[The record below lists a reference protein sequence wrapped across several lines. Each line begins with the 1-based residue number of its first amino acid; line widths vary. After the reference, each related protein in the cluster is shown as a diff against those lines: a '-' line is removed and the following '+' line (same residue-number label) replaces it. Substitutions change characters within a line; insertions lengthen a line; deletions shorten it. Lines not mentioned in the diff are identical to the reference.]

1 MRENIWHMK
10 SSSHNLSLPPKLVAQ
25 FAACERRLRRVET
38 IVAAGGAL
46 VGLLLSI
53 VVMYVSDRFWDTP
66 ALLRV
71 LFLGAGALAL
81 GLSAWYWLRHWYWKR
96 RDGCEISRLIQ
107 RYHRQ
112 FGDRLLGVVE
122 LVNADDLPGDMSSD
136 LCRAAIDQV
145 AAESATVDFTE
156 AVDRRPARGAVGLC
170 AAVLIAVTVVA
181 LFSPEAAFNA
191 FERWL
196 QPLAEIERHTF
207 VNLVP
212 LPAQLNVAHGEPF
225 VLSTDV
231 SGDSR
236 WIPSQGRV
244 VLAGQRP
251 ITFDVDGRVVG
262 LTVPGQTREVPLTI
276 SVGDAQA
283 HTIIRPRHRPALTRL
298 VAHVTLPEYLQRPN
312 VETTVDGSKVR
323 MLESSQ
329 VSFEGEVSRIL
340 QQGELTLSAATTR
353 TATTAAGTVTTAMTV
368 DGKHF
373 ISLPMP
379 AQDLVSCSL
388 TWRDI
393 YGLAPKQARVLKF
406 ATVADR
412 KPEVKLL
419 NLARHTAILEDE
431 TLEIEVKATDDF
443 GLRHANLVWLA
454 KDGEGKDLGL
464 GETATVVDGGSKE
477 TSLTGTF
484 VMSPEFMDLPIP
496 CIVEL
501 YAATVDYL
509 PGRQPVTT
517 ELYRID
523 VLSYAQHA
531 EQVRRQ
537 FEALL
542 TKLEDLARSE
552 ESLLDGKQRLQ
563 ALSDEDLQT
572 EASTSA
578 MRRQVNQGQTNRKA
592 LERTSGTGRE
602 LLAEAIRNKQFPT
615 GLLAR
620 LAETVSGMQA
630 LSQAEMAEIVKSMQA
645 GLKKEGAARRG
656 DLQAAATKEA
666 SAVKKL
672 REMVG
677 DMDDSLND
685 MVARNFILRLRQLG
699 AGEGKIKV
707 ALERA
712 LPETIGMR
720 TRDLEP
726 ELAEQLKKSAT
737 QQYELRRESKF
748 VQDDIQGYA
757 IRTGVDAF
765 REIHSE
771 MTEAHIQESLAGLTE
786 CIGSNQLVKAIAD
799 TDGWA
804 KRFNAWADRLDS
816 SGGRD
821 NEGGGG
827 DSLSAEAMRIMM
839 DLLRI
844 AQQEDALR
852 TQTRATDRLQAGKR
866 QHKARSRRLLDK
878 QLDLLADIN
887 VMTADAWSPL
897 LYDLLEE
904 VAHAMDDAGELLERP
919 QTDGETIAAETEVI
933 ELLTRACGSFQS
945 QCTSAAA
952 GMLAQ
957 MMAQLVKSQG
967 KKPGQGSVAG
977 GESNFAGNAQ
987 IDGQPAAGAVGEAR
1001 SVEKTSGRIDPATIP
1016 EEFREAVEQY
1026 FRAMEELE
1034 K

>member
-1 MRENIWHMK
+1 MK
-10 SSSHNLSLPPKLVAQ
+10 SSSHNLSLPPKLVGQ
-25 FAACERRLRRVET
+25 IAACERRLRRVET

-46 VGLLLSI
+46 GGLLLSI
-53 VVMYVSDRFWDTP
+53 VMLYVSDRFWDTP

-71 LFLGAGALAL
+71 LSLGGGALAL

-96 RDGCEISRLIQ
+96 RDGCEIARLIQ

-156 AVDRRPARGAVGLC
+156 AVDRRLARGAVGLC
-170 AAVLIAVTVVA
+170 AAVLIAVTVLA
-181 LFSPEAAFNA
+181 LFSPGAAFNA

-196 QPLAEIERHTF
+196 QPLAGIERYTF
-207 VNLVP
+207 LSLDP
-212 LPAQLNVAHGEPF
+212 LPAQLNVAYGEPF
-225 VLSTDV
+225 ALSTDV
-231 SGDSR
+231 SGYSR

-244 VLAGQRP
+244 VLAGKRS
-251 ITFDVDGRVVG
+251 ITFDVDGRDVD
-262 LTVPGQTREVPLTI
+262 LTVPGQTQEVPLMI

-312 VETTVDGSKVR
+312 VEMTVDGSKVR

-353 TATTAAGTVTTAMTV
+353 TATTVARTVTTEMTV

-454 KDGEGKDLGL
+454 KDGEGTDLGL
-464 GETATVVDGGSKE
+464 GETATVADGGSKE
-477 TSLTGTF
+477 TSLSGTF

-509 PGRQPVTT
+509 PGRQPATT
-517 ELYRID
+517 ERYRID

-552 ESLLDGKQRLQ
+552 ESLLDGKQQLQ
-563 ALSDEDLQT
+563 ALSDKNLQA
-572 EASTSA
+572 EAATSA
-578 MRRQVNQGQTNRKA
+578 MRRQVNQGQANRKA

-620 LAETVSGMQA
+620 LAETVSGMQS
-630 LSQAEMAEIVKSMQA
+630 LSQAEMIEIVKSMQA

-656 DLQAAATKEA
+656 DLQTAAIKEA

-699 AGEGKIKV
+699 AGEGKIRV
-707 ALERA
+707 ALGRA

-748 VQDDIQGYA
+748 VQNDIQGYA

-771 MTEAHIQESLAGLTE
+771 MTEAHIQESLAELTE
-786 CIGSNQLVKAIAD
+786 CIDSNQLVKAIAD
-799 TDGWA
+799 TDSWA

-827 DSLSAEAMRIMM
+827 GDSPSAEAMRIMM

-852 TQTRATDRLQAGKR
+852 TQTRATDRLQPGKR

-878 QLDLLADIN
+878 QLGLLADVN

-933 ELLTRACGSFQS
+933 ELLTRACGSCQS
-945 QCTSAAA
+945 QCNSAAA

-977 GESNFAGNAQ
+977 GESKFAGNAQ
-987 IDGQPAAGAVGEAR
+987 IDGQPAAGSVGESR

>member
-1 MRENIWHMK
+1 MT
-10 SSSHNLSLPPKLVAQ
+10 SSSHNLSLPPELVAQ
-25 FAACERRLRRVET
+25 IAACERRLRRIET

-46 VGLLLSI
+46 GGLLLSI
-53 VVMYVSDRFWDTP
+53 VALYVSDRFWDTP
-66 ALLRV
+66 ALLRIV
-71 LFLGAGALAL
+71 SLGAGALAL
-81 GLSAWYWLRHWYWKR
+81 GLAAWYWLRHRYWKR
-96 RDGCEISRLIQ
+96 RDGCEMSRLIQ
-107 RYHRQ
+107 RHYRQ
-112 FGDRLLGVVE
+112 FGDRLLGVIE
-122 LVNADDLPGDMSSD
+122 LVNADDLPDDMSSD

-156 AVDRRPARGAVGLC
+156 AVDRRPARDAGGLC
-170 AAVLIAVTVVA
+170 AAVLIVVAVVA
-181 LFSPEAAFNA
+181 LLSPSAAFNV

-196 QPLAEIERHTF
+196 QPLADIERYTF
-207 VNLVP
+207 VNLEP
-212 LPAQLNVAHGEPF
+212 LPAELNVAHGEPIA
-225 VLSTDV
+225 LSTEV

-236 WIPSQGRV
+236 WIPSQGRA
-244 VLAGQRP
+244 VLTGQRP
-251 ITFDVDGRVVG
+251 ITFDVDGRVVS
-262 LTVPGQTREVPLTI
+262 LTVPGQTQEVPLAI

-298 VAHVTLPEYLQRPN
+298 VAQLTLPEYLQRSK

-340 QQGELTLSAATTR
+340 QQGELTASSAATTK
-353 TATTAAGTVTTAMTV
+353 TAATAARTVTTAMTV
-368 DGKHF
+368 EGKQF
-373 ISLPMP
+373 VSLPVP
-379 AQDLVSCSL
+379 AQDLVSCRL
-388 TWRDI
+388 TWRDTF
-393 YGLAPKQARVLKF
+393 GLAPKQARVLKVV
-406 ATVADR
+406 TVADR
-412 KPEVKLL
+412 KPEVRVL
-419 NLARHTAILEDE
+419 NLVRHTAILEDE

-443 GLRHANLVWLA
+443 GLRHANLAWLA
-454 KDGEGKDLGL
+454 KDGEGKELGL
-464 GETATVVDGGSKE
+464 GETATVADGGSRE
-477 TSLTGTF
+477 TSLSGTF
-484 VMSPEFMDLPIP
+484 VLSPEFMDLPIP

-509 PGRQPVTT
+509 PGRQPATT
-517 ELYRID
+517 ELYRVD

-542 TKLEDLARSE
+542 TKLEDLARGE
-552 ESLLDGKQRLQ
+552 ESLLDGKQQLQ

-572 EASTSA
+572 EASTSS
-578 MRRQVNQGQTNRKA
+578 MRRQLNQGQLNRNA
-592 LERTSGTGRE
+592 LDRAAETGRE
-602 LLAEAIRNKQFPT
+602 LLAEAMRNKQFPT
-615 GLLAR
+615 ELLAR
-620 LAETVSGMQA
+620 LAETVSGMQS
-630 LSQAEMAEIVKSMQA
+630 LSQAEMTGIVKSMQA

-656 DLQAAATKEA
+656 EVQEAATNEV

-672 REMVG
+672 RGMAG
-677 DMDDSLND
+677 DMDKSLKD

-699 AGEGKIKV
+699 AGEGKIMA
-707 ALERA
+707 ALEQA
-712 LPETIGMR
+712 LPRTIGMR

-726 ELAEQLKKSAT
+726 KLAEQLEKSAT
-737 QQYELRRESKF
+737 QQYELRRESRF

-771 MTEAHIQESLAGLTE
+771 MTEAHIQESLAELTE
-786 CIGSNQLVKAIAD
+786 CIASNQLVKAMAD

-804 KRFNAWADRLDS
+804 KRFNAWAARLES

-827 DSLSAEAMRIMM
+827 DSRSAAAMRIIM

-852 TQTRATDRLQAGKR
+852 IQTRATDRLQAGKR

-878 QLDLLADIN
+878 QLELLADIN

-919 QTDGETIAAETEVI
+919 QTDSETIAAETEVI
-933 ELLTRACGSFQS
+933 ELLTRACGSCQS
-945 QCTSAAA
+945 QCNSAAA

-957 MMAQLVKSQG
+957 MMAQLAKGRG

-977 GESNFAGNAQ
+977 GESNFAGDAQ
-987 IDGQPAAGAVGEAR
+987 VDGQPAAGAVGEAR
-1001 SVEKTSGRIDPATIP
+1001 SVEKTSGRIDPATVP

-1034 K
+1034 E

>member
-1 MRENIWHMK
+1 MK
-10 SSSHNLSLPPKLVAQ
+10 SSSHNLSLPPELVAQ
-25 FAACERRLRRVET
+25 IAACERRMRRFET

-46 VGLLLSI
+46 AGLLLSI
-53 VVMYVSDRFWDTP
+53 AVLYVSDRFWDTP

-71 LFLGAGALAL
+71 LSLGAGALAL

-122 LVNADDLPGDMSSD
+122 LVNADDLPDDMSSD
-136 LCRAAIDQV
+136 LCRAAIAQV

-170 AAVLIAVTVVA
+170 AVVLLAVIVVA
-181 LFSPEAAFNA
+181 SFSPRAAFNA

-196 QPLAEIERHTF
+196 HPLAEIERYTF
-207 VNLVP
+207 VSLAS

-225 VLSTDV
+225 VLSTYV
-231 SGDSR
+231 SGYSR

-244 VLAGQRP
+244 VLPGQRP
-251 ITFDVDGRVVG
+251 ITFDIDGRGVD
-262 LTVPGQTREVPLTI
+262 LTVPGQIQEAPLVI

-283 HTIIRPRHRPALTRL
+283 QTIIRPRHRPALTRL

-312 VETTVDGSKVR
+312 VETTVDGSRVR

-340 QQGELTLSAATTR
+340 QQGELTLSTATTR
-353 TATTAAGTVTTAMTV
+353 ATTAAAGTVTSAMAV
-368 DGKHF
+368 DGKRF

-379 AQDLVSCSL
+379 SQEVVSCSL

-393 YGLAPKQARVLKF
+393 YGLAPTQPRVLQF

-419 NLARHTAILEDE
+419 DLARHTAILEDE

-443 GLRHANLVWLA
+443 GLRYANLAWLA
-454 KDGEGKDLGL
+454 KDGEGKELGL
-464 GETATVVDGGSKE
+464 GETATVADGDARK
-477 TSLTGTF
+477 TSLSGIF

-501 YAATVDYL
+501 YAATVDFL
-509 PGRQPVTT
+509 PGRQPATT

-563 ALSDEDLQT
+563 ALSDEGLQT
-572 EASTSA
+572 EDSTSG
-578 MRRQVNQGQTNRKA
+578 MRRQLNQGQVNRKA
-592 LERTSGTGRE
+592 LERTAEMGRE
-602 LLAEAIRNKQFPT
+602 LLAEAMRNKQFST
-615 GLLAR
+615 ELLAR
-620 LAETVSGMQA
+620 LAETVSGMQS
-630 LSQAEMAEIVKSMQA
+630 LSQVEMTAIVKLMQA
-645 GLKKEGAARRG
+645 GLKKEGAARR
-656 DLQAAATKEA
+656 DDVQAAATNEV

-672 REMVG
+672 RGMVG

-685 MVARNFILRLRQLG
+685 MVARNFVLRLRQLG
-699 AGEGKIKV
+699 AGEGKIKA
-707 ALERA
+707 ALEQA

-720 TRDLEP
+720 PRDLEP
-726 ELAEQLKKSAT
+726 ETAEQLKKSAT
-737 QQYELRRESKF
+737 QQYELRRESKL

-757 IRTGVDAF
+757 IRTGVDVF
-765 REIHSE
+765 REIHRE
-771 MTEAHIQESLAGLTE
+771 MTEAHIQESLAELTE
-786 CIGSNQLVKAIAD
+786 CIAGNRLVKALTA

-804 KRFNAWADRLDS
+804 KRFNAWADRLDN

-821 NEGGGG
+821 NKGGGGG
-827 DSLSAEAMRIMM
+827 DPLSAEAIRIMM
-839 DLLRI
+839 DLMRI

-852 TQTRATDRLQAGKR
+852 TQTRATDRLQADKR

-878 QLDLLADIN
+878 QLDLLADVN

-904 VAHAMDDAGELLERP
+904 VAEAMDDAGELLERP

-933 ELLTRACGSFQS
+933 ELLTRACGSCQS
-945 QCTSAAA
+945 QCNSPAA

-957 MMAQLVKSQG
+957 MMAQLAMRQE
-967 KKPGQGSVAG
+967 KKAGQGSVDG

-987 IDGQPAAGAVGEAR
+987 IDGQPAAAAIGEEG
-1001 SVEKTSGRIDPATIP
+1001 SVEKTSGRIDPATVP

-1026 FRAMEELE
+1026 FRAMEELKE
-1034 K
+1034 